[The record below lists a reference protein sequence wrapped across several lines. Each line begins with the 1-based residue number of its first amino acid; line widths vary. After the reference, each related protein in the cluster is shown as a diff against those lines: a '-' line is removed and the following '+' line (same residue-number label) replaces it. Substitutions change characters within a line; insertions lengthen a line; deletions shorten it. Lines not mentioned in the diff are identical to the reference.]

1 MKILFTSHRFH
12 PDLGG
17 IEVNSEILAR
27 FFVARGHEVRLV
39 TQTPGNKESAFP
51 FPVIRRPGARELIG
65 LHRWAEVVYQN
76 NIELGTLWPGLF
88 VRRPTVISVRTWIRG
103 NDGRLRWMD
112 HLKKW
117 TLRRVDAVI
126 AISEAIRRESFPGAV
141 VIGNP
146 YRSDLFRVMPE
157 IPRENS
163 VAFLGRFVSDKGVD
177 LLIRAYAEAICQYV
191 GLTPSAGLAEAIC
204 QYVGLT
210 PSAGLTLIGAGPEE
224 AALRRLATELGVEVR
239 FTGPLIGE
247 DLVRELNRHE
257 ILAVPSL
264 WAEPFG
270 NVALEGMACGC
281 VVVGSNDGGLPDAIG
296 PAGLLF
302 ERGNASDLARQ
313 FRRLLTD
320 SALRQSLRDQVA
332 GHLEPRRE
340 EVVCAEYLRI
350 LEAAARR

>member
-27 FFVARGHEVRLV
+27 FFVSKGHEVRLA
-39 TQTPGNKESAFP
+39 TQSPGIDRTDFP

-65 LHRWAEVVYQN
+65 LHRWAEGVYQN
-76 NIELGTLWPGLF
+76 NIELGTLWPGVF

-103 NDGRLRWMD
+103 NDGRVRWM
-112 HLKKW
+112 HRLKKW

-126 AISEAIRRESFPGAV
+126 AISEAIRRDSFENAV

-146 YRSDLFRVMPE
+146 YRSDLFRILPE
-157 IPRENS
+157 IPRQNS
-163 VAFLGRFVSDKGVD
+163 VAFLGRFVSDKGAD
-177 LLIRAYAEAICQYV
+177 LLIRAYAEAIC
-191 GLTPSAGLAEAIC
+191 E
-204 QYVGLT
+204 YVGLT

-224 AALRRLATELGVEVR
+224 AALRRLASELGVAVR
-239 FTGPLIGE
+239 FTGPLTGE

-281 VVVGSNDGGLPDAIG
+281 VVLGSNDGGLPDAIG
-296 PAGLLF
+296 PAGLVF
-302 ERGNASDLARQ
+302 ERGNAADLAKQ
-313 FRRLLTD
+313 LRLLLAD
-320 SALRQSLRDQVA
+320 SALRQSLRDKAA

-350 LEAAARR
+350 LETAARR

>member
-39 TQTPGNKESAFP
+39 TQTPGDDGTAFP
-51 FPVIRRPGARELIG
+51 FHVIRRPGARELIG

-76 NIELGTLWPGLF
+76 NIELGTLWPGLI

-103 NDGRLRWMD
+103 DDGCIRWV
-112 HLKKW
+112 HRLKKQM
-117 TLRRVDAVI
+117 LRRVDAVI
-126 AISEAIRRESFPGAV
+126 AISEAIRRDSFGEAI

-146 YRSDLFRVMPE
+146 YRSGLFRVMPE
-157 IPRENS
+157 IQRENS
-163 VAFLGRFVSDKGVD
+163 IAFLGRFVSDKGAD
-177 LLIRAYAEAICQYV
+177 LLIRAFSEIPNIC
-191 GLTPSAGLAEAIC
+191 
-204 QYVGLT
+204 
-210 PSAGLTLIGAGPEE
+210 AGLTLIGAGPEE
-224 AALRRLATELGVEVR
+224 AALKRLAGDLGVKVR
-239 FTGPLIGE
+239 FTGPLSGE
-247 DLVRELNRHE
+247 ELVRELNRHE

-302 ERGNASDLARQ
+302 ERGSVENLVTQ
-313 FRRLLTD
+313 LRRPLTD
-320 SALRQSLRDQVA
+320 PRLRQSLRDKA
-332 GHLEPRRE
+332 LGHLESRRE
-340 EVVCAEYLRI
+340 EEVCSEYLRI
-350 LEAAARR
+350 LEKVAQQ